1 MHTRTPV
8 ARATAGDRG
17 TAGRPSAPVP
27 GRLCRRAE
35 VASERGRRPSA
46 PPSPCRRHGRPAQ
59 CRAMHGP
66 GAGTQGPRSKASR
79 ETCSPHKLEM

>member
-1 MHTRTPV
+1 MHTRTPAV
-8 ARATAGDRG
+8 RATGGDRG
-17 TAGRPSAPVP
+17 TAGRPSAPAL
-27 GRLCRRAE
+27 GRLCRRAGFLT
-35 VASERGRRPSA
+35 ASGRRPSA

-59 CRAMHGP
+59 GRAMHGP